1 MKSYMNPAAAD
12 RFFQRELDKWP
23 MAAANYA
30 ALADVETRQIN
41 VDGFTVTVQY
51 NPARRVSTGAKVDK
65 AAIAARPCFLCA
77 ANRPAEQGALR
88 WGASFEVLV
97 NPFPIF
103 DHHFTIP
110 EMAHT
115 PQTVKTRG
123 VQMVELARDLE
134 EYAVFYNGARCG
146 ASAPDHMHFQAVPK
160 SCLPLIAEIERR
172 MPSTTDY
179 VELHAS
185 VGFPFGFY
193 VLDIA
198 RKVHPS
204 EGRETLHTLYGVI
217 DPWTDDADY
226 MAHEPNFNVIC
237 YNTDTASRIIIIP
250 RKQHRPDNY
259 GDGPGQILLSPASVD
274 LGGVFV
280 TPRKE
285 DFDSLTAADLRKV
298 YQQLCYTEDDIIDVL
313 DKI

>member
-12 RFFQRELDKWP
+12 RFFVRELDKWP

-30 ALADVETRQIN
+30 ALKDVETRQIN
-41 VDGFTVTVQY
+41 VDGLTVSVQY
-51 NPARRVSTGAKVDK
+51 NPARRVSTGASIDK

-77 ANRPAEQGALR
+77 KNRPPEQGALR
-88 WGASFEVLV
+88 WGASYEVLV

-115 PQTVKTRG
+115 PQIVKGRG
-123 VQMVELARDLE
+123 TDFVDLARDLE
-134 EYAVFYNGARCG
+134 GYAVFYNGARCG

-160 SCLPLIAEIERR
+160 DKLTLIAEIEKR
-172 MPSTTDY
+172 MPATTDY
-179 VELHAS
+179 VELQAS

-193 VLDIA
+193 VLDIN
-198 RKVHPS
+198 RRHPAV
-204 EGRETLHTLYGVI
+204 EGRDTLHMLYSVI
-217 DPWTDDADY
+217 DPWTDEKDY
-226 MAHEPNFNVIC
+226 LAHEPNFNLIC
-237 YNTDTASRIIIIP
+237 FESDKCTRAVIIP
-250 RKQHRPDNY
+250 RRKHRPDNY

-285 DFDSLTAADLRKV
+285 DFDSLTAADLREV
-298 YQQLCYTEDDIIDVL
+298 YRQLCYTEDEIIDVL
-313 DKI
+313 DRI